1 VCVTATVIEHFL
13 AYRSSSLW
21 CGWLDENLYTYR
33 TTSTTTT
40 TQFDADMTDAWG
52 NRCDSGERRKYR
64 EMNADEPPPTIP
76 SPAGR
81 GPAVLLLSGYPQAV
95 GVASGGGTGVQRVLT
110 PSVRPS
116 CWAARVDDYQ
126 TVKTVSEQAS
136 DKWKIAACATIRS
149 ERKHRLVRRNLLV
162 THLTIVSRHNATLT
176 MTRHRCRPIST

>member
-1 VCVTATVIEHFL
+1 
-13 AYRSSSLW
+13 
-21 CGWLDENLYTYR
+21 
-33 TTSTTTT
+33 
-40 TQFDADMTDAWG
+40 
-52 NRCDSGERRKYR
+52 
-64 EMNADEPPPTIP
+64 MNADEPPPTIP

-81 GPAVLLLSGYPQAV
+81 GPAVLLLSVYPQAV

-176 MTRHRCRPIST
+176 MTRRLATVADQLALSSKQDMWPRWPPPCATFPRQGE